1 MRWAAGKTA
10 LAADGFIRTQQNA
23 SVHDLQGFNRVMS
36 VNKRLYVCAKEGRA
50 DP

>member
-10 LAADGFIRTQQNA
+10 LAADDFIGTQQNA
-23 SVHDLQGFNRVMS
+23 SVHDLQEINRVMS
-36 VNKRLYVCAKEGRA
+36 VNKGLYVCAKEGRA